1 VFRTTRQ
8 FYIALG
14 SLILVLGVAL
24 GIVLA
29 TGDSAGQPL
38 KASMSFL
45 PEGAGGLPQVAI
57 QFEPGSLP
65 ERSAAE
71 AALELAPANQNWLA
85 STPLAGDFSW
95 DGATLLFT
103 PASRLLPD
111 TFYHL
116 RLKGGLKLAK
126 GGRLSYDP
134 AEWDFRT
141 PPARLLYL
149 KRQGKATNLWLQE
162 PGNEP
167 RQLTFETERQVL
179 EYTLSPGGQR
189 LVYSLQETNALDASL
204 WLINLAG
211 SPPGQPLKLVSEK
224 NVRATAPRWSPGGDL
239 IAYERRLV
247 FDSGGFS
254 PAQLWLVKPDGTS
267 LAPLYGGA
275 DRVGVDLAW
284 VQGGDQAFF
293 WEPRRQALGLFNFGG
308 EPEWNPM
315 PKLQPSSLAPS
326 PDGKEVIIA
335 RYDFSGAEEKQV
347 LWRLARPD
355 KTKAWQ
361 PDPHQPVTPPGYND
375 HDPVWSPDGRL
386 VAFTRQ
392 GSATGPDRASRLW
405 VFDTQTGQTRPL
417 LELSQAEAGFS
428 YGGLSWSSDGQ
439 KVFFE
444 RYPAGVRSGT
454 AQSEIWEA
462 SANGQNLRRLVSGA
476 FGAQLTN

>member
-1 VFRTTRQ
+1 MLRTTRQ

-14 SLILVLGVAL
+14 SLVLVLGLAL
-24 GIVLA
+24 GVVLVM
-29 TGDSAGQPL
+29 GDSAGQPL
-38 KASMSFL
+38 KASMSYL

-57 QFEPGSLP
+57 HFEPGSLP

-71 AALELAPANQNWLA
+71 TALELALANQNGLTT
-85 STPLAGDFSW
+85 TPIAGDFSW
-95 DGATLLFT
+95 DSSTLLFT
-103 PASRLLPD
+103 PTSRLLPN

-141 PPARLLYL
+141 QPARLLYL
-149 KRQGKATNLWLQE
+149 KRQGKAVNLWLEE

-179 EYTLSPGGQR
+179 EYSLSPGGQR
-189 LVYSLQETNALDASL
+189 LVYSLQETNALAAGL
-204 WLINLAG
+204 WLGNLAD
-211 SPPGQPLKLVSEK
+211 PQPSQPVKLVGEK
-224 NVRATAPRWSPGGDL
+224 NVRASAPRWSPGGDL

-254 PAQLWLVKPDGTS
+254 PAQLWLIKPDGTS

-275 DRVGVDLAW
+275 DRVGVNLAW
-284 VQGGDQAFF
+284 VQGGGQAFF
-293 WEPRRQALGLFNFGG
+293 WEPRKQALGLFNFAG
-308 EPEWNPM
+308 EPEWNAL

-326 PDGKEVIIA
+326 PDGKEIIIA

-347 LWRLARPD
+347 LWRLTRPD
-355 KTKAWQ
+355 KTKPWQ
-361 PDPHQPVTPPGYND
+361 PSPQQPVTPSGYND
-375 HDPVWSPDGRL
+375 RDPVWSPDGRL

-392 GSATGPDRASRLW
+392 GSATGPDRTSRLW
-405 VFDTQTGQTRPL
+405 IFDTQTGQTQPL
-417 LELSQAEAGFS
+417 LELAQAAAGFN
-428 YGGLSWSSDGQ
+428 YGGLNWSSDGQ

-462 SANGQNLRRLVSGA
+462 SAGGQNLRRLVSGA
-476 FGAQLTN
+476 FGAQLTD